1 MKLYYLPRW
10 WLCLLAY
17 LFLVRAVDPI
27 QLFTETTAPK
37 GLSAGCLTA
46 LTAEVPCSPLVPR
59 FRYGYFYSA
68 STLNSSCTQEC
79 DSALVSYESSVN
91 SACKD
96 DVWDGYD
103 DEGGAPLGWIPSLLR
118 YQYSLTCL
126 QDSGRWCNV
135 VTGAAAAIADPG
147 ESPISFTDIVANG
160 TDISPCDMCFVKGL
174 RIQASV
180 PYYDGPAIISQSIY
194 ESKTSSCSIS
204 GMPRT
209 TSSLPAT
216 IVPLPESTPAP
227 CAGEVYQLQPNQSCH
242 SVSLSQKIGT
252 AWLLSDNQLGAWCA
266 DFPTSGSLCLVNKC
280 EVATVQ
286 ANATCRGIA
295 RSANITETQLK
306 AWNPVLNAGCYNIN
320 RMVGDQLCISP
331 PGDAYEDP
339 PTTTLAPTV
348 AITPAPVPTDI
359 ANGTTQ
365 RCGKYYQVQPDEY
378 CNLLVVRY
386 SISLGDFLFLNPDL
400 YENCT
405 NLYAYES
412 YCIQP
417 VGDINTYSGKPG
429 WRPTDITSVPFTSA
443 VPATAANTTTPI
455 AQLPTSLPIDT
466 GSRDDCYRYFDG
478 ADYQDASVLEGTSW
492 INQCQRVADLYG
504 VSWDDFASWNG
515 NLGDIRTPNC
525 VFDPKMRYCGKQYA
539 GDPAPEPTPP
549 DYTLP
554 IRDGAIETCTEFADV
569 PEDWQCT
576 DVLANYELT
585 IAQFYEYNPAV
596 GSDCGNLWPNMA
608 YCIRA
613 PGYTDPSA
621 TTSGPSGTATPTS
634 TSTPGPSPTQSGNAV
649 AKCNKYAQAEKG
661 DLCTNFA
668 ERNNVSL
675 QQLYTWNTLLKSD
688 GSGCASNLWGGYWY
702 CVGVQDDSGLKPT
715 SSKQ

>member
-147 ESPISFTDIVANG
+147 GNRSQTFDLFSREANKNNKIESPISFTDIVANG

-216 IVPLPESTPAP
+216 
-227 CAGEVYQLQPNQSCH
+227 
-242 SVSLSQKIGT
+242 
-252 AWLLSDNQLGAWCA
+252 
-266 DFPTSGSLCLVNKC
+266 
-280 EVATVQ
+280 
-286 ANATCRGIA
+286 
-295 RSANITETQLK
+295 
-306 AWNPVLNAGCYNIN
+306 
-320 RMVGDQLCISP
+320 M
-331 PGDAYEDP
+331 
-339 PTTTLAPTV
+339 
-348 AITPAPVPTDI
+348 
-359 ANGTTQ
+359 
-365 RCGKYYQVQPDEY
+365 
-378 CNLLVVRY
+378 
-386 SISLGDFLFLNPDL
+386 
-400 YENCT
+400 
-405 NLYAYES
+405 
-412 YCIQP
+412 
-417 VGDINTYSGKPG
+417 
-429 WRPTDITSVPFTSA
+429 
-443 VPATAANTTTPI
+443 
-455 AQLPTSLPIDT
+455 
-466 GSRDDCYRYFDG
+466 
-478 ADYQDASVLEGTSW
+478 
-492 INQCQRVADLYG
+492 
-504 VSWDDFASWNG
+504 
-515 NLGDIRTPNC
+515 
-525 VFDPKMRYCGKQYA
+525 
-539 GDPAPEPTPP
+539 
-549 DYTLP
+549 
-554 IRDGAIETCTEFADV
+554 
-569 PEDWQCT
+569 
-576 DVLANYELT
+576 
-585 IAQFYEYNPAV
+585 
-596 GSDCGNLWPNMA
+596 
-608 YCIRA
+608 
-613 PGYTDPSA
+613 
-621 TTSGPSGTATPTS
+621 
-634 TSTPGPSPTQSGNAV
+634 
-649 AKCNKYAQAEKG
+649 
-661 DLCTNFA
+661 
-668 ERNNVSL
+668 
-675 QQLYTWNTLLKSD
+675 
-688 GSGCASNLWGGYWY
+688 
-702 CVGVQDDSGLKPT
+702 
-715 SSKQ
+715 